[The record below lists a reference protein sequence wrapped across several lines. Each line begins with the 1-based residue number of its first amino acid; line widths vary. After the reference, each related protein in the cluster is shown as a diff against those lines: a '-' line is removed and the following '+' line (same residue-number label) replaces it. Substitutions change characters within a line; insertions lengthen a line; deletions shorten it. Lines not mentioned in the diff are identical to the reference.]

1 MRSLRSCFAVL
12 IAVSFLTGCSYFRK
26 QEASEVEAT
35 LAAAGF
41 TQRPANT
48 PDKLTKLKAM
58 PQRKFFSRVKP
69 DGEVVQLYADAE
81 FCQCL
86 YAGTQA
92 QYTRYQQLAIQQKIA
107 QEHLEAAQMNED
119 AAMDWGMWGP
129 FW

>member
-1 MRSLRSCFAVL
+1 MVL
-12 IAVSFLTGCSYFRK
+12 IAALLLTGCSYFRK
-26 QEASEVEAT
+26 QEAKQVEAT

-41 TQRPANT
+41 TMRPAAT
-48 PDKLTKLKAM
+48 PEKLAKLKAM
-58 PQRKFFSRVKP
+58 PQRKFFSRVKA
-69 DGEVVQLYADAE
+69 DGEIVQLYADAE

-92 QYTRYQQLAIQQKIA
+92 QYTRYQQLAIQQQLA
-107 QEHLEAAQMNED
+107 QERVEAAEMNED

>member
-1 MRSLRSCFAVL
+1 MVL
-12 IAVSFLTGCSYFRK
+12 IAALLLTGCSYFRK
-26 QEASEVEAT
+26 QEAKQVEST

-41 TQRPANT
+41 TMRPAVT
-48 PDKLTKLKAM
+48 PEKLTKLKAM

-92 QYTRYQQLAIQQKIA
+92 QYTRYQQLAIQQQLA
-107 QEHLEAAQMNED
+107 QERVEAAEMNED